1 MHPTDVNAY
10 ANDTL
15 QTLAPSLA
23 HYIHNQMN
31 FHYYT
36 NYVK

>member
-15 QTLAPSLA
+15 LTLEPSLA
-23 HYIHNQMN
+23 HDIHNQMN
-31 FHYYT
+31 SYCYT
-36 NYVK
+36 IYVK